1 MIALDKVTDTV
12 SNAPMLAYEAYTR
25 GATAVSTLPGR
36 LVGAGLNAG
45 SEAKAV
51 ESAARSV
58 LGGFGTAAITAPVA
72 AALWL
77 LLNPP
82 NRSPEPEGP
91 EVGPN
96 GEENPRYEGR
106 QESSFIG
113 RMAKALGVG
122 VGTSVALTTLG
133 FLVSVAGG
141 RLL

>member
-36 LVGAGLNAG
+36 LVGAGINAG

-82 NRSPEPEGP
+82 SDGDS
-91 EVGPN
+91 GI
-96 GEENPRYEGR
+96 
-106 QESSFIG
+106 FG